1 MKKLTEEWLRAA
13 KDDLD
18 VIEKILGE
26 AHLSH
31 ITAFHAQQCIE
42 KAFKGRNRR
51 SAEPGNGSCVAEN
64 PRLPLY

>member
-18 VIEKILGE
+18 VMEKILGE

-42 KAFKGRNRR
+42 KVFKAVYEEHGI
-51 SAEPGNGSCVAEN
+51 
-64 PRLPLY
+64 